1 MVGDSRWVVGEE
13 RKQELRG
20 EKTVAVVLRQLR
32 SIADS
37 IEHRPHSHLDRIS
50 SGRTL

>member
-13 RKQELRG
+13 RKRERQG
-20 EKTVAVVLRQLR
+20 ETVAVVLRQLR

-37 IEHRPHSHLDRIS
+37 IEHRPRSHLDRIS
-50 SGRTL
+50 NARTL